1 MAGTGVPKWRV
12 GIGRQRMVAPQ
23 FREADG
29 RIDGPGRSGPNEL
42 SPARNALGSVYQER
56 RVDDPRQTAVLR
68 HRDAAKNRRDPA
80 GRHYSRRTTNQDR
93 WESVAS
99 GERRRDGRFRPGVDS
114 RSLRSDALEAF
125 RSPWQDERSDRVRI
139 LSRRRANDSR
149 LERRRWSCLL
159 CRRNAFAHTRTFAW
173 RVGKN
178 ISKDALVRLRSASE
192 PGTRLCDA
200 GWLWRPHASRAAIG
214 ARGCDSRAR

>member
-68 HRDAAKNRRDPA
+68 NCDAAKNRRDPA

-93 WESVAS
+93 RQSVAS

-114 RSLRSDALEAF
+114 RSLRSDALETF
-125 RSPWQDERSDRVRI
+125 RSPWQDERSGRVRI

-149 LERRRWSCLL
+149 LERRRRSRLL
-159 CRRNAFAHTRTFAW
+159 GGGTSFPNTRTSAR

-178 ISKDALVRLRSASE
+178 ISKDAVVRLRPASE
-192 PGTRLCDA
+192 PSARLCDA
-200 GWLWRPHASRAAIG
+200 GWL
-214 ARGCDSRAR
+214 